1 MVGRVHLIGE
11 GVLKLNIIVVQGP
24 LSHLQQAHN
33 NISRT
38 NCYCI
43 SGQSW
48 LEQATAQ
55 RIDADD
61 AESRC
66 ARVPG
71 KALYANDTNNGGA
84 KSSTWLLSTQLGV
97 RTVPFKGGSG

>member
-1 MVGRVHLIGE
+1 MVGRVHLICE

-43 SGQSW
+43 SG
-48 LEQATAQ
+48 
-55 RIDADD
+55 
-61 AESRC
+61 
-66 ARVPG
+66 
-71 KALYANDTNNGGA
+71 
-84 KSSTWLLSTQLGV
+84 
-97 RTVPFKGGSG
+97 